1 MSIGFVIPL
10 ASKSGQCYDPITPH
24 DMWSSRACFVT
35 GALVIDGTL
44 SVLSWILVRAIS
56 MHLQVCWN
64 VVPGARFFWG
74 AQVAAWGLPILFA
87 NLTLYLSGVSY
98 RFGNVC
104 YLNHEHSLVF
114 WTPMMIIGG
123 TAFLLQIC
131 TFLYCARVYLSTAR
145 RGETA
150 TTNGSA
156 LEDLRSNYIPN
167 VYRRIRAV
175 CVLQWRSMALVSVVL
190 LELSLFSI
198 LIFFLDRVQQFLRAF
213 PQQVVPWV
221 LCIMQH
227 PTDKFQCTHLMGGI
241 IVRESLPDAAIILF
255 SLVGIVVFL
264 LLVPPSLF
272 VAWRAFFSPSSS
284 AAAAARAPA
293 IRSSH
298 TFPPTNSHS
307 RPTSKMPPPPRRHTD
322 FPPASSNEGGRSS
335 LTRPAPSHH
344 NRSWSS
350 TSTDSTNTTSS
361 STFSTFKQKHHVRS
375 KTKSSLISD
384 TSSMTDICLDTRI
397 VEEREVQA
405 RELQSP
411 SGPRSVFDWNSSPVS
426 RRGHYPWSTSSR
438 R

>member
-1 MSIGFVIPL
+1 CPPPFFNAANFTSGGGYLPGRYCNPKGYFDGSDLQCCLPCPATDWVYADTFKQSISASQWLNVAGIVLLTFLLFSQIVLPPQNRSNYLGICLTAAALTMSIGFVIPL

-272 VAWRAFFSPSSS
+272 VAW
-284 AAAAARAPA
+284 
-293 IRSSH
+293 
-298 TFPPTNSHS
+298 
-307 RPTSKMPPPPRRHTD
+307 
-322 FPPASSNEGGRSS
+322 
-335 LTRPAPSHH
+335 
-344 NRSWSS
+344 
-350 TSTDSTNTTSS
+350 
-361 STFSTFKQKHHVRS
+361 
-375 KTKSSLISD
+375 
-384 TSSMTDICLDTRI
+384 
-397 VEEREVQA
+397 
-405 RELQSP
+405 
-411 SGPRSVFDWNSSPVS
+411 
-426 RRGHYPWSTSSR
+426 
-438 R
+438 